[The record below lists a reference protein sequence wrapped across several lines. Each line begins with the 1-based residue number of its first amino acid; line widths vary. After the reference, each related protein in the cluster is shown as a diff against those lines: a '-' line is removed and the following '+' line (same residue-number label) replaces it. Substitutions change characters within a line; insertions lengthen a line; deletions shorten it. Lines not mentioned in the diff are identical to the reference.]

1 MNPAFDTYIQSL
13 AGRDVTVIGAGV
25 SNSPLIRMLSSAGAH
40 VTVRDRNSAL
50 PREEWDDLGVELRL
64 GGNYLDRIGGDMV
77 FRTPGM
83 RPDHPAL
90 DSARA
95 GGSCVTSEMEE
106 FFALCPCPIFGVTG
120 SDGKTTTTSLIADM
134 LANGGRKVHLG
145 GNIGTPLLTRA
156 GDMSSLDV
164 CVVELSSFQ
173 LIDMTRSP
181 HVAVITN
188 LSPNHLDWH
197 HDMDEYIVAKR
208 RLLDFQNSGELA
220 VLNGDNPVTAALLG
234 RGQTKYFGKHM
245 VRDDLIDGL
254 IPIRDIRLSG
264 WYNVENVMAA
274 MTAVR
279 ETVPDEAILETV
291 RTFAGV
297 EHRNQWVVT
306 VGGVNYYN
314 NSIGSS
320 PARTVA
326 TLHAHVGRVLLIAG
340 GRDKKVP
347 FDEMTRMLPD
357 HVKVLLLIGEAASQI
372 EAAACKVPS
381 CPPIVRCEGLAEAV
395 KQAHKLAAPGDT
407 VLLSPACTAYDQY
420 RNFEE
425 RGNHFVELV
434 EALHRSK
441 GKD

>member
-1 MNPAFDTYIQSL
+1 MNSFESYTQSL

-25 SNSPLIRMLSSAGAH
+25 SNSPLIRMLFSAGAH
-40 VTVRDRNSAL
+40 VTVRDRNSDL

-64 GGNYLDRIGGDMV
+64 GENYLDHVEGDIV

-90 DSARA
+90 VLARA
-95 GGSCVTSEMEE
+95 GGSRVTSEMEE

-120 SDGKTTTTSLIADM
+120 SDGKTTTTSLIAEI
-134 LANGGRKVHLG
+134 LANGGHKVHLG

-156 GDMSSLDV
+156 GVMSEQDA

-173 LIDMTRSP
+173 LMDMTRSP
-181 HVAVITN
+181 DVAVITN
-188 LSPNHLDWH
+188 ISPNHLDWH
-197 HDMDEYIVAKR
+197 CDMDEYIAAKR
-208 RLLDFQNSGELA
+208 RLLDFQSAEDLA
-220 VLNGDNPVTAALLG
+220 ILNGDKPMTATLSG
-234 RGQTKYFGKHM
+234 RGRTKYFGRHT
-245 VRDDLIDGL
+245 VRNGMIDGL
-254 IPIRDIRLSG
+254 VPISDIRLPG

-279 ETVPDEAILETV
+279 GTVSDKAILETV

-297 EHRNQWVVT
+297 EHRNQWVAT

-347 FDEMTRMLPD
+347 FDEMARLLPD
-357 HVKVLLLIGEAASQI
+357 HAKVLLLIGEAASQI
-372 EAAACKVPS
+372 EAAARGVPR
-381 CPPIVRCEGLAEAV
+381 CPPIVRCESLDEAV
-395 KQAHKLAAPGDT
+395 VQAHKLAIPGDT

-420 RNFEE
+420 NNFEE
-425 RGNHFVELV
+425 RGRHFVELV
-434 EALHRSK
+434 RALRRFE

>member
-13 AGRDVTVIGAGV
+13 AGRDVTIIGAGV
-25 SNSPLIRMLSSAGAH
+25 SNVPLIRMLCSAGAR
-40 VTVRDRNSAL
+40 VTVRDRNPAL
-50 PREEWDDLGVELRL
+50 PREEWDDLGVGLHL
-64 GGNYLDRIGGDMV
+64 GENYLDHVGGDMV

-95 GGSCVTSEMEE
+95 GGSRVTSEMEE

-134 LANGGRKVHLG
+134 LANGGRTVHLG
-145 GNIGTPLLTRA
+145 GNIGMPLLTRA
-156 GDMSSLDV
+156 GEMSPLDA
-164 CVVELSSFQ
+164 CAVELSSFQ
-173 LIDMTRSP
+173 LMDMTRSP

-197 HDMDEYIVAKR
+197 RDMDEYIAAKR
-208 RLLDFQNSGELA
+208 RLLDFQRASELA
-220 VLNGDNPVTAALLG
+220 VLNGDNPATAALRGWG
-234 RGQTKYFGKHM
+234 RTMYFGGHA
-245 VRDDLIDGL
+245 VRDDVIDGL
-254 IPIRDIRLSG
+254 VPIRDIRLPG

-279 ETVPDEAILETV
+279 GTVPDEAILETV
-291 RTFAGV
+291 RTFVGV
-297 EHRNQWVVT
+297 EHRNQWVAT
-306 VGGVNYYN
+306 VGGVHYYN

-326 TLHAHVGRVLLIAG
+326 TLHAYVGRVLLIAG

-347 FDEMTRMLPD
+347 FDDMARLLPD

-372 EAAACKVPS
+372 EAAARGVPR

-395 KQAHKLAAPGDT
+395 AQAHKMAAPGDT

-420 RNFEE
+420 SNFEE
-425 RGNHFVELV
+425 RGRHFVELV
-434 EALHRSK
+434 GVLHRSEGK
-441 GKD
+441 G

>member
-1 MNPAFDTYIQSL
+1 MNPSFDTYIQSL

-25 SNSPLIRMLSSAGAH
+25 SNSPLIRMLCSAGAH
-40 VTVRDRNSAL
+40 VTVRDRNPAL
-50 PREEWDDLGVELRL
+50 PREEWDNLGVGLRL
-64 GGNYLDRIGGDMV
+64 GENYLDRVGGDVV

-95 GGSCVTSEMEE
+95 GGSRVTSEMEE

-134 LANGGRKVHLG
+134 LADGGRTVHLG

-156 GDMSSLDV
+156 GEMSPLDA
-164 CVVELSSFQ
+164 CAVELSSFQ
-173 LIDMTRSP
+173 LMDMKRSP

-197 HDMDEYIVAKR
+197 RDMDEYTAAKR
-208 RLLDFQNSGELA
+208 RLLDFQSANDIA
-220 VLNGDNPVTAALLG
+220 VLNGDNPATAELRG
-234 RGQTKYFGKHM
+234 RGRTKYFGVHT
-245 VRDDLIDGL
+245 VHDGIIDGL
-254 IPIRDIRLSG
+254 LPISDIRLPG

-279 ETVPDEAILETV
+279 GTVSDEAILETV
-291 RTFAGV
+291 RNFAGV
-297 EHRNQWVVT
+297 EHRNQWIAT
-306 VGGVNYYN
+306 VGGVHYYN

-347 FDEMTRMLPD
+347 FDEMARLLPD

-372 EAAACKVPS
+372 EAEARRVPS

-395 KQAHKLAAPGDT
+395 SQAHKLAVPGDT
-407 VLLSPACTAYDQY
+407 VLLSPACTAFDQY

-425 RGNHFVELV
+425 RGRHFVDLV
-434 EALHRSK
+434 GLLHRSE

>member
-25 SNSPLIRMLSSAGAH
+25 SNSPLIRMMCSAEAH
-40 VTVRDRNSAL
+40 VTVCDRNPAL
-50 PREEWDDLGVELRL
+50 PREEWDNLGVGLCL
-64 GGNYLDRIGGDMV
+64 GENYLDRIGGDVV

-83 RPDHPAL
+83 RPDHPSL

-95 GGSCVTSEMEE
+95 DGSRVTSEMEE

-134 LANGGRKVHLG
+134 LADGGHTVHLG
-145 GNIGTPLLTRA
+145 GNIGTPLLTRV
-156 GDMSSLDV
+156 GEMSPLDA
-164 CVVELSSFQ
+164 CAVELSSFQ
-173 LIDMTRSP
+173 LMDMTRSP

-197 HDMDEYIVAKR
+197 RDIDEYAAAKR
-208 RLLDFQNSGELA
+208 RLLDFQSANDFA
-220 VLNGDNPVTAALLG
+220 VLNGDNPATAELRG
-234 RGQTKYFGKHM
+234 RGRTKYFGVHT
-245 VRDDLIDGL
+245 VHDGIIDGL
-254 IPIRDIRLSG
+254 LPISDIRLPG

-279 ETVPDEAILETV
+279 GTVSDEAILETV
-291 RTFAGV
+291 RNFVGV
-297 EHRNQWVVT
+297 EHRNQWVAT
-306 VGGVNYYN
+306 VGGVHYYN

-347 FDEMTRMLPD
+347 FDEMARLLPE

-372 EAAACKVPS
+372 EAEARRVPS

-395 KQAHKLAAPGDT
+395 AQAHKLSVPGDT
-407 VLLSPACTAYDQY
+407 VLLSPACTAFDQY

-425 RGNHFVELV
+425 RGRHFVDLV
-434 EALHRSK
+434 GSLHRSVG
-441 GKD
+441 GK